1 MPAANDSSLP
11 ANSLGGASRRVL
23 VWKKLSAR
31 QRAAA
36 LARPLQERRPAVT
49 AGVRRIIAAVRRDG
63 DAALLRLTRKFDGVA
78 LKSLRVSTAEFAAAE
93 KALPAKDKAALR
105 AAFRNIRAFHAAQ
118 RTQPIRV
125 VTQPGIVCEKRTV
138 PINRVGLYV
147 PGGTAP
153 LPSTALMLG
162 VPSMLAGC
170 PTRVLCTPPGRDG
183 AISPWILFAARLCGI
198 TEVFKVGGAQAIA
211 AMAFGTRTVPKSD
224 KILGPGNAWVTAAK
238 QEVSLDP
245 RGAAIDLPAGPSEL
259 MVIADRS
266 ADPRFVAADLLSQA
280 EHGPDSQVMF
290 VTFSAGLARRVA
302 AQVARQLRSLPR
314 AAIAAKSLECARVIV
329 AADADEAV
337 AIANAYAPEHLIIN
351 TADPRA
357 IMPRITT
364 AGSVFLGAW
373 TPESLGDYASGTNH
387 VLPTAGWARS
397 FSGLGLADFQ
407 RNITV
412 QAATPAGIIALGP
425 VVERI
430 ARGEG
435 LTAHERAVSVRLSA
449 LRK

>member
-162 VPSMLAGC
+162 VPSQIARC
-170 PTRVLCTPPGRDG
+170 PKRVLCTPPGRDG
-183 AISPWILFAARLCGI
+183 TISPWILFSARLCGI
-198 TEVFKVGGAQAIA
+198 TDVYKAGGAQAIA
-211 AMAFGTRTVPKSD
+211 AMAFGTRTVPKCD
-224 KILGPGNAWVTAAK
+224 KIFGPGNAWVT
-238 QEVSLDP
+238 
-245 RGAAIDLPAGPSEL
+245 
-259 MVIADRS
+259 
-266 ADPRFVAADLLSQA
+266 
-280 EHGPDSQVMF
+280 
-290 VTFSAGLARRVA
+290 
-302 AQVARQLRSLPR
+302 
-314 AAIAAKSLECARVIV
+314 
-329 AADADEAV
+329 EA
-337 AIANAYAPEHLIIN
+337 
-351 TADPRA
+351 
-357 IMPRITT
+357 
-364 AGSVFLGAW
+364 
-373 TPESLGDYASGTNH
+373 
-387 VLPTAGWARS
+387 
-397 FSGLGLADFQ
+397 
-407 RNITV
+407 
-412 QAATPAGIIALGP
+412 
-425 VVERI
+425 
-430 ARGEG
+430 
-435 LTAHERAVSVRLSA
+435 
-449 LRK
+449 